1 MPGAKKFY
9 FYQVHSN
16 PNRDLPYDDHSQL
29 LTRYFRTADQV
40 AEYVGCGRCTV
51 FNVIKGRYDRSISTN
66 GFAAL
71 KWWRLRMHLFLNYFQ
86 VVVVL

>member
-16 PNRDLPYDDHSQL
+16 PNRDLPHDDCSQL

-40 AEYVGCGRCTV
+40 ADYVGCGRATV
-51 FNVIKGRYDRSISTN
+51 FNVIRGRYDRSISTN
-66 GFAAL
+66 GYIIEKCNPPIRSVKMVEVENAIIS
-71 KWWRLRMHLFLNYFQ
+71 
-86 VVVVL
+86 